1 MPVFGLPSVA
11 NNNPE
16 FKDVI
21 FDMWCPDFKAYLR
34 KDENKVKYEYVKKE
48 LANKR
53 IRKSAFGSD
62 WEMAMSYCIAFYLA
76 LMIEAENQGSPSLSK
91 LAESSAPKGRVD
103 SYSVGQLSKSM
114 NFDSIML
121 TTEEALFW
129 NQNKWGVKLFAC
141 AKNHGTLS
149 MAVAI

>member
-1 MPVFGLPSVA
+1 MPVFGLRSA
-11 NNNPE
+11 DSNPE

-21 FDMWCPDFKAYLR
+21 FDMWCPEFKAYL
-34 KDENKVKYEYVKKE
+34 KKPENKAKYEYVKKE
-48 LANKR
+48 LADKR
-53 IRKSAFGSD
+53 IKKRAFGSD

-76 LMIEAENQGSPSLSK
+76 LMIEAENQGTPSLSR
-91 LAESSAPKGRVD
+91 LADTLGPKGRVD

-114 NFDSIML
+114 NFESIML

-129 NQNKWGVKLFAC
+129 NQNKYGVKLFAC

>member
-1 MPVFGLPSVA
+1 MPVFGLPR
-11 NNNPE
+11 NTKNPE

-21 FDMWCPDFKAYLR
+21 FNMWCPEFKKYLENP
-34 KDENKVKYEYVKKE
+34 ENKAKYEYLKTE
-48 LANKR
+48 FANKR
-53 IRKSAFGSD
+53 IKKAIFGSD
-62 WEMAMSYCIAFYLA
+62 WEYAMSMCIAFYLT
-76 LMIEAENQGSPSLSK
+76 LIVKAENAGTPSLSR
-91 LAESSAPKGRVD
+91 LAENSNPVGRVD
-103 SYSVGQLSKSM
+103 SYSVGSLSKQM

-129 NQNKWGVKLFAC
+129 NQNKYGVSLFAC